1 MSGPR
6 PPRLMGG
13 RLASGKTRVHSR
25 ILIVLGYLAAVLAVG
40 YMGRRRMRGGEEDFF
55 LAGRTLGPLVLLATM
70 AATNFSGFTVVGFS
84 GAGYRMGF
92 SFYPVMAYGTG
103 LMALSFAV
111 IGLPVWRLGRRFG
124 LVTPPELLNARHRS
138 RALTVV
144 FALAMAVFTL
154 PYLAIQPMAAGYA
167 LESLLGVPYVVGAGI
182 VTALVL
188 FYVLLGGMRS
198 VVWTDVLQGVVML
211 VVLAA
216 GFAVVARASGGL
228 GAAYGRLASE
238 SPEHFTRPGAGGGL
252 ALGLWGS
259 YMLLWF
265 LADPMFPQ
273 LFQRFYAARGERSLI
288 RTMALYPIVT
298 TVLFFFP
305 VALGVLGRLNLP
317 GLAGKDTDKVLPLL
331 MERFGGNWLAA
342 LAGAGLLAA
351 IMSTMDSQLL
361 TLGSMVERDLLG
373 RGGALRPVP
382 SSSGRTQHESLR
394 RGAATGPVR
403 AVLATLAVLGY
414 LLALRP
420 PATILAIATET
431 FAGLAVL
438 FPSVI
443 AALYWRRAT
452 AAGAI
457 TSIVA
462 GESAVVLYH
471 FGLLP
476 TFGLL
481 PAIPAVSVAA
491 AVVVAAG
498 FACRS
503 GSALPEGWLE
513 DTRLRLSSG
522 AKLGWTL
529 VFAGFF
535 AASVDWWR
543 FGGSPDLVFGLPS
556 WLLYFAVLGI
566 LLSAAFFLF
575 GRALR
580 PGGPSGPEPPSAR
593 RKTPNQR
600 AR

>member
-1 MSGPR
+1 MHM
-6 PPRLMGG
+6 RL
-13 RLASGKTRVHSR
+13 V
-25 ILIVLGYLAAVLAVG
+25 IVLGYLAAILAIG
-40 YMGRRRMRGGEEDFF
+40 FLGRRRRREGEEDFF

-103 LMALSFAV
+103 LMALSFV
-111 IGLPVWRLGRRFG
+111 IIGIPVWRLGRRFG
-124 LVTPPELLNARHRS
+124 LITPPELLSVRHGS

-144 FALAMAVFTL
+144 FALAMAAFTL

-167 LESLLGVPYVVGAGI
+167 LESLLGVPYALGAGI

-211 VVLAA
+211 IVLAA
-216 GFAVVARASGGL
+216 GFAVVARASGGV
-228 GAAYGRLASE
+228 ADSYARLAAE
-238 SPEHFTRPGAGGGL
+238 SPQHFTRPGAGGGL
-252 ALGLWGS
+252 VLGLWGS

-273 LFQRFYAARGERSLI
+273 LFQRFYAARGERAI
-288 RTMALYPIVT
+288 VRTMVLYPIVT

-305 VALGVLGRLNLP
+305 VALGVLGRLHLP
-317 GLAGKDTDKVLPLL
+317 GLVGKDTDKILPLL
-331 MERFGGNWLAA
+331 MERFGGNGLAA

-361 TLGSMVERDLLG
+361 TLGSIVERDLLK
-373 RGGALRPVP
+373 RGDALRPASAP
-382 SSSGRTQHESLR
+382 REPTGRKPGR
-394 RGAATGPVR
+394 RGVTSVSARVLLAA
-403 AVLATLAVLGY
+403 LALAGY

-438 FPSVI
+438 FPTVI

-457 TSIVA
+457 ASIVV
-462 GESAVVLYH
+462 GELAVVLYH
-471 FGLLP
+471 FKLLP

-481 PAIPAVSVAA
+481 PAIPAVAVAA
-491 AVVVAAG
+491 VTLLLAG
-498 FACRS
+498 FICRPRS
-503 GSALPEGWLE
+503 ELSEAWLE
-513 DTRLRLSSG
+513 ATRFRLSPR

-535 AASVDWWR
+535 AASIGWWR
-543 FGGSPDLVFGLPS
+543 FDGSPSFVFGLPS
-556 WLLYFAVLGI
+556 WLIYFAGLGF
-566 LLSAAFFLF
+566 LLSVAFFLL
-575 GRALR
+575 GRAVSPR
-580 PGGPSGPEPPSAR
+580 DPS
-593 RKTPNQR
+593 
-600 AR
+600 

>member
-1 MSGPR
+1 MHM
-6 PPRLMGG
+6 RL
-13 RLASGKTRVHSR
+13 V
-25 ILIVLGYLAAVLAVG
+25 IVLGYLAAILAIG
-40 YMGRRRMRGGEEDFF
+40 FLGRRRRREGEEDFF

-103 LMALSFAV
+103 LMALSFVV
-111 IGLPVWRLGRRFG
+111 IGIPVWRLGRRFG
-124 LVTPPELLNARHRS
+124 LITPPELLSVRHGS

-144 FALAMAVFTL
+144 FALAMAAFTL

-167 LESLLGVPYVVGAGI
+167 LESLLGVPYALGAGI
-182 VTALVL
+182 VTALVV
-188 FYVLLGGMRS
+188 FYVLMGGMRS

-211 VVLAA
+211 IVLAV
-216 GFAVVARASGGL
+216 GFAVVARASGGV
-228 GAAYGRLASE
+228 ADSYARLAAE
-238 SPEHFTRPGAGGGL
+238 SPEHFARPGAGGRL
-252 ALGLWGS
+252 LLGVWGS

-273 LFQRFYAARGERSLI
+273 LFQRFYAARGERAI
-288 RTMALYPIVT
+288 VRTMVLYPIVT

-305 VALGVLGRLNLP
+305 VALGVLGRLHLP
-317 GLAGKDTDKVLPLL
+317 GLVGKDTDKVLPLL
-331 MERFGGNWLAA
+331 MERFGGNGLAA

-361 TLGSMVERDLLG
+361 TLGSIVERDLLK
-373 RGGALRPVP
+373 RGDALRPASAP
-382 SSSGRTQHESLR
+382 REPTGPGRRR
-394 RGAATGPVR
+394 RGVTTKSARVLLAA
-403 AVLATLAVLGY
+403 LALAGY

-438 FPSVI
+438 FPTVI

-457 TSIVA
+457 ASIVA
-462 GESAVVLYH
+462 GELAVVLYH
-471 FGLLP
+471 FKLLP

-481 PAIPAVSVAA
+481 PAMPAVGVAA
-491 AVVVAAG
+491 VTLLAVGLVG
-498 FACRS
+498 PS
-503 GSALPEGWLE
+503 SSKLPEAWLE
-513 DTRLRLSSG
+513 ATRFRLSRR

-543 FGGSPDLVFGLPS
+543 FGGNPSFVFGLPS
-556 WLLYFAVLGI
+556 WLLYFAALGF
-566 LLSAAFFLF
+566 LLSVAFFLL
-575 GRALR
+575 GRAMSPR
-580 PGGPSGPEPPSAR
+580 DPS
-593 RKTPNQR
+593 
-600 AR
+600 